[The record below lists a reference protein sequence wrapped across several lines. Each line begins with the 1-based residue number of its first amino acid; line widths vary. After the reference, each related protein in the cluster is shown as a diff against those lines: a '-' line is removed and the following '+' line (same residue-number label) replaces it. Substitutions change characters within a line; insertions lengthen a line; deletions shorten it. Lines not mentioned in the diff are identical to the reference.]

1 LLQWKPR
8 LRLVLLVLAVVA
20 IALVLGWFD
29 GATFM
34 EW

>member
-8 LRLVLLVLAVVA
+8 LRIVLLVLAVVA
-20 IALVLGWFD
+20 IALLLGWCD
-29 GATFM
+29 TTFM